1 VRIGAQPIG
10 HGAGE
15 PADEEED
22 HHTDAGRRNA
32 QLSGHDHSACDPER
46 HCRGPRD
53 DPAGT
58 AVLLRDKNDRHD
70 IEQPEAA
77 AGHLVDEPCR
87 KEQHAETGACEE
99 DHQAR
104 PRAIVGHGWHVRGI
118 GRARPVLNSR
128 WDGASVRLNL
138 FQREGRAHLLLT
150 RRL

>member
-1 VRIGAQPIG
+1 MPVAATPNSAGPSSPPCNPQRQG
-10 HGAGE
+10 HGPG
-15 PADEEED
+15 
-22 HHTDAGRRNA
+22 
-32 QLSGHDHSACDPER
+32 
-46 HCRGPRD
+46 D

-58 AVLLRDKNDRHD
+58 AVLLRDENDRHD
-70 IEQPEAA
+70 IEQAEAA
-77 AGHLVDEPCR
+77 AGDLVDESCR

-99 DHQAR
+99 DPQVR
-104 PRAIVGHGWHVRGI
+104 PRAIVGHGWYVRGI